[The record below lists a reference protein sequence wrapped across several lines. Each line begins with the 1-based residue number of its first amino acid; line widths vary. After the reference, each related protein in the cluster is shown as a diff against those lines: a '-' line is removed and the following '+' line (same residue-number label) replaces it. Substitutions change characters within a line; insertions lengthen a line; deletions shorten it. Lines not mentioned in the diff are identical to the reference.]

1 MFLATKD
8 KPLATTITGSLPRP
22 EWFTSGLDGRAF
34 SLAMGDRVFREQY
47 NDAVAISINDQWR
60 AGLDV
65 VSDGDMRFDIDVGGR
80 AWHGYV
86 HDRMGGM
93 SPAKRSARTTGTR
106 GREGTPGDIL
116 HEVDETRLPPTLV
129 GPATRGDLEY
139 TDIWRAAQRVTDK
152 PVKLGCC
159 CGQLT
164 ELLLD
169 HEYYS
174 DRVEAMTAISQAL
187 NEEYH
192 ELADAGCP
200 VIQLEEPCLHF
211 NTEGELGIT
220 LEQYIEAFNVETA
233 GLRGKTE
240 IWAHT
245 CWGNPFAQK
254 IESGYLY
261 KPILSHMDQ
270 LDADVLT
277 FETAANGG
285 EELEEIGA
293 AISKD
298 KKICI
303 GVVEHRTLQVERP
316 EEVAAIIRKALQ
328 YIEPERLILSSDCGF
343 GRQGMSRVHAFYK
356 MVAMVWGANIV
367 RNELGLEEV
376 PIPAAEKRFSLI

>member
-8 KPLATTITGSLPRP
+8 KPLATSITGSLPRP
-22 EWFTSGLDGRAF
+22 EWFTSGLEGRAF
-34 SLAMGDRVFREQY
+34 SLAMGDRIFREQY

-65 VSDGDMRFDIDVGGR
+65 VTDGDMRFDIDVGGR

-93 SPAKRSARTTGTR
+93 SPAHRSAADLGPRR
-106 GREGTPGDIL
+106 RESTPGDIL
-116 HEVDETRLPPTLV
+116 HEVGETRLPPILI

-139 TDIWRAAQRVTDK
+139 ADIWRVAQRVTDK
-152 PVKLGCC
+152 PVKLGSC

-169 HEYYS
+169 HEYYT
-174 DRVEAMTAISQAL
+174 DRVEAMTALSVAM

-220 LEQYIEAFNVETA
+220 LEQYVEAFNVETA
-233 GLRGKTE
+233 GLRDKTE

-261 KPILSHMDQ
+261 KPILSYMDQ

-277 FETAANGG
+277 FETATNGG
-285 EELEEIGA
+285 EELAEIGA
-293 AISKD
+293 AIGKD
-298 KKICI
+298 KKICL
-303 GVVEHRTLQVERP
+303 GVIDHRTLQVERP
-316 EEVAAIIRKALQ
+316 DEVAELIRKALKH
-328 YIEPERLILSSDCGF
+328 IEPERLVISSDCGF

-356 MVAMVWGANIV
+356 MVALVWGTNIV
-367 RNELGLEEV
+367 RKELGLDEA
-376 PIPAAEKRFSLI
+376 PIPATEERFSLI

>member
-22 EWFTSGLDGRAF
+22 EWYTSGLDGRAF
-34 SLAMGDRVFREQY
+34 SLAMGDRIFREQY
-47 NDAVAISINDQWR
+47 SDAVAISINDQWR
-60 AGLDV
+60 AGVDV

-80 AWHGYV
+80 AWHGYI

-93 SPAKRSARTTGTR
+93 SPAKRSAADLGPRR
-106 GREGTPGDIL
+106 RESTPGDIL
-116 HEVDETRLPPTLV
+116 HEVGETRLPPTLI

-139 TDIWRAAQRVTDK
+139 ADIWRAAQRVTDK
-152 PVKLGCC
+152 PVKLGSC

-169 HEYYS
+169 HEYYK
-174 DRVEAMTAISQAL
+174 DRVEAMMAL
-187 NEEYH
+187 SVAMNEEYH

-220 LEQYIEAFNVETA
+220 LEQYVEAFNVETT
-233 GLRGKTE
+233 GLRDKAE
-240 IWAHT
+240 IWCHT

-254 IESGYLY
+254 IESGYVY
-261 KPILSHMDQ
+261 KPILSYMDQ

-277 FETAANGG
+277 FETATNGG

-303 GVVEHRTLQVERP
+303 GVLDHRSLQVERP
-316 EEVAAIIRKALQ
+316 DDIAALIRKAMK

-367 RNELGLEEV
+367 RKELGLDEA
-376 PIPAAEKRFSLI
+376 PIPAADERYSFL